1 MLYHWWNQYWSK
13 AALVGAFILLA
24 WLLRQTNGAL
34 LQELFYGITLPLRI
48 NAAPP
53 AEQLSDARTLELQE
67 RLLELQAQN
76 QQLQTALGEATEAEA
91 GVVPAPIIGRAA
103 NQWWQNV
110 IIGRGTKNGIK
121 VGSPVQ
127 AAGGIVGYVIQV
139 TPNTSRVLLIS
150 DPRSSAGAMVSRTR
164 TQGYVRGT
172 STNQLEMRFF
182 EKDLQ
187 VTPGDVVVT
196 SASSTLFAPGQPIGI
211 IQSVDPNASP
221 VPMAKVRLNAPIS
234 KLEWVTVFPAKA
246 VQLDNQNRSQ
256 SSVDGVAIPPEVR
269 SGLTGPAGG

>member
-91 GVVPAPIIGRAA
+91 GAVPAPIIGRAA